1 MFVLTGL
8 FKLTTYVRVVGTFV
22 VGLSDL
28 LSRGG
33 FGGGLWG
40 KPLRKL
46 FRNMFYDLKG
56 CKLLV

>member
-1 MFVLTGL
+1 MSVLTRL
-8 FKLTTYVRVVGTFV
+8 FKLTTYVRVVGTLV

-33 FGGGLWG
+33 VGGGLWG

-46 FRNMFYDLKG
+46 FPQHVL
-56 CKLLV
+56 